1 MSKDSLVK
9 GTVILA
15 VAAFVARALG
25 LLQKVPLQY
34 ILGDEGLAT
43 YGIAYSV
50 YGMLLIVA
58 TAGIPSA
65 LSKMVSE
72 RYALGRYAEARRVYR
87 AAVLFAAAAGIVS
100 AALLYAA
107 APWYAVHIAQDAHAV
122 WSIRAIAPALLMF
135 PVIAIM
141 RGYFQGRQMMIAGGM
156 SQIVEQILRVGTAVG
171 VAYAMLRLGYE
182 NEYIAAGASFG
193 AVTGAAAALAVM
205 VFYEFKKR
213 RMDRREG
220 IDPARGDG
228 ETESGGYPAI
238 YRQMLR
244 LSIPISLI
252 SLTVPV
258 IFFIDSST
266 VIALL
271 KDSIGYSAAK
281 EALGILTGKAQ
292 SLAGIPPIIAIALST
307 SIVPVISSAYARRDM
322 REVNGKASEAL
333 RIALLTG
340 MPLAV
345 ILAVAAKPVIGFL
358 FSDANGWEIAAMLT
372 FSALFQ
378 VVMMASAA
386 ILMGLGQT
394 LRPVGFVFAGLA
406 VKLAGGY
413 ALAPLFG
420 IYGIVGATLLAFV
433 TIMLLNLRELKKTVD
448 YRMFGSRWPPF
459 LAVSAALAAIGA
471 ALAWYLDR
479 WMDLGWPKAEFFL
492 QSALLGVVLFA
503 LYPVLLI
510 VLRVIRQEDVR
521 MFPAPLRRLLAPFL
535 KLLSRSSRSFGEN

>member
-72 RYALGRYAEARRVYR
+72 RYALGRYAEARKVYR
-87 AAVLFAAAAGIVS
+87 AAVRFAVAAGIVS
-100 AALLYAA
+100 SVLLYAA
-107 APWYAVHIAQDAHAV
+107 APWYATRVAQDPHAV

-135 PVIAIM
+135 PLIAIM
-141 RGYFQGRQMMIAGGM
+141 RGYFQGRQMMIAGGT
-156 SQIVEQILRVGTAVG
+156 SQIFEQILRVVTAVG
-171 VAYAMLRLGYE
+171 VAYAMLLLGYA
-182 NEYIAAGASFG
+182 NEHIAAGASFG

-205 VFYEFKKR
+205 MFFEFNKR
-213 RMDRREG
+213 KRDRREG
-220 IDPARGDG
+220 M
-228 ETESGGYPAI
+228 YPPPRDDSRDVMGFAAI
-238 YRQMLR
+238 YRLMFR
-244 LSIPISLI
+244 LSVPISLI
-252 SLTVPV
+252 SLAVPLL
-258 IFFIDSST
+258 FFIDSST

-271 KDSIGYSAAK
+271 KDSIGYNAAK

-292 SLAGIPPIIAIALST
+292 SLAGIPPIIAIALSS

-322 REVNGKASEAL
+322 AEVNGKASEAL

-358 FSDANGWEIAAMLT
+358 FSDANGWEIAALLT
-372 FSALFQ
+372 FSTLFQ

-394 LRPVGFVFAGLA
+394 LRPVGFVFAGIV
-406 VKLAGGY
+406 VKLAGSF
-413 ALAPLFG
+413 ALARLFG
-420 IYGIVGATLLAFV
+420 IYGIVLATLLSFAV
-433 TIMLLNLRELKKTVD
+433 IMLLNLRELKKTVD
-448 YRMFGSRWPPF
+448 YRMFGRRWPPF
-459 LAVSAALAAIGA
+459 LAVSAALAAIGGT
-471 ALAWYLDR
+471 LAWCLDR
-479 WMDLGWPKAEFFL
+479 WIDLGWPKAEFFL
-492 QSALLGVVLFA
+492 QSALLGVALFA

-510 VLRVIRQEDVR
+510 ALRVIRPEDVR
-521 MFPAPLRRLLAPFL
+521 MFPAPLRRLLAPFFRL
-535 KLLSRSSRSFGEN
+535 FPRSSRSFGEK